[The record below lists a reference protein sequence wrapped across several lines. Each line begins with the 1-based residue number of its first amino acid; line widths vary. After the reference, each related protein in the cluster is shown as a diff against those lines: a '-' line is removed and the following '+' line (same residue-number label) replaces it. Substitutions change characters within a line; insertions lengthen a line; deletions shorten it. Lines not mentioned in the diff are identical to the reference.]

1 MNYIYLVTNK
11 ENGKQYIGQTTYDIK
26 TRWRNH
32 VYHSKHSLDNNYF
45 HRAIRKYGEK
55 SFEISIIEE
64 IEDYNLLDER
74 EIFYISFYNTLF
86 PNGYN
91 LALGGNGVRRYDY
104 MKIWELWESGL
115 SIKEICEKFSARRE
129 TIINILKD
137 LPTYSSEESF
147 QRGLKVRE
155 VGRKVR
161 QYTKENIFIK
171 EYPSVRAAASAIGVS
186 DSAIASS
193 IKRNGYCKGYKWQY
207 VDVLARDS

>member
-11 ENGKQYIGQTTYDIK
+11 ENGKQYIGQTTYDVK

-32 VYHSKHSLDNNYF
+32 VYHSEHSLDNNYF

-55 SFEISIIEE
+55 SFEISIVEE

-115 SIKEICEKFSARRE
+115 SIKEICEKFPARRE

-137 LPTYSSEESF
+137 LPTYSSEEAF
-147 QRGLKVRE
+147 QRGLKVRK

-193 IKRNGYCKGYKWQY
+193 IKRNGCCNGYKWQY

>member
-11 ENGKQYIGQTTYDIK
+11 ENGKQYIGQTTYDVK

-104 MKIWELWESGL
+104 MKIWELWESRL

-137 LPTYSSEESF
+137 LPTYSSKESL
-147 QRGLKVRE
+147 QRGLRVRK

-193 IKRNGYCKGYKWQY
+193 IKRNGCCKGYKWQY
-207 VDVLARDS
+207 VDALARDS

>member
-11 ENGKQYIGQTTYDIK
+11 ENGKQYIGQTTYDVK

-64 IEDYNLLDER
+64 IEDYNLLDEK
-74 EIFYISFYNTLF
+74 EVFYISFYNTLF

-104 MKIWELWESGL
+104 MKIWELWESGF

-137 LPTYSSEESF
+137 LPTYSSKESF
-147 QRGLKVRE
+147 QRGIKVRE
-155 VGRKVR
+155 IGRKVR

>member
-11 ENGKQYIGQTTYDIK
+11 ENGKQYIGQTTYDVK

-115 SIKEICEKFSARRE
+115 SIKEICEKFSDRRE

-147 QRGLKVRE
+147 QRGLKVRK

-193 IKRNGYCKGYKWQY
+193 IKRNGCCKGYKWQY
-207 VDVLARDS
+207 VDALARDS